1 MKRRSCDLSGCL
13 TGQSSKICP
22 SDLTHQN
29 RYNEKVVEYSAN
41 GMMKRFQRRGLKS
54 NAQVSDTLQAYGT
67 NDAHKPAH
75 AHVKGKGHEVR
86 IGPNGKIKG

>member
-41 GMMKRFQRRGLKS
+41 GMMKRFKRRGLKS
-54 NAQVSDTLQAYGT
+54 NAQVSDTLQLTGQMT
-67 NDAHKPAH
+67 HINPLMLM
-75 AHVKGKGHEVR
+75 
-86 IGPNGKIKG
+86 